1 MLIPTLFNPVQF
13 YQENLEIRLRYS
25 LWFNRRIF
33 DPKHISNRIHDLH
46 LPSKLRILNVFKTNM
61 GLHNPNRFNGYFQT
75 QTHICSK
82 DC

>member
-1 MLIPTLFNPVQF
+1 MMNESNLSIYNEQKAQYFI
-13 YQENLEIRLRYS
+13 LEIKI
-25 LWFNRRIF
+25 RIDSEIGASF
-33 DPKHISNRIHDLH
+33 PQQ
-46 LPSKLRILNVFKTNM
+46 RILNVFKTNM